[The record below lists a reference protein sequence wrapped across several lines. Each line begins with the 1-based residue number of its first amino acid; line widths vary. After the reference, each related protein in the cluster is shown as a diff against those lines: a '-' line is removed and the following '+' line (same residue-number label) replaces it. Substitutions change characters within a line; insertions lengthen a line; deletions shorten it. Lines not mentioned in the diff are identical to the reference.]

1 MSDKVPDDLI
11 GIEEASRLVFRKPPT
26 LREWSRR
33 GFAFNGMRVTE
44 YRDRFTNN
52 RFYSRSE
59 IMRIRERI
67 VFRVVP
73 AEQNAS

>member
-1 MSDKVPDDLI
+1 MSDELPDDLI
-11 GIEEASRLVFRKPPT
+11 SIGEAAALVFRSPPT

-33 GFAFNGMRVTE
+33 GFAFNGMKITE

-52 RFYSRSE
+52 RFYSRAE
-59 IMRIRERI
+59 LMRIRERI

-73 AEQNAS
+73 EEQNA